1 MSCDEKIEHRVTQKF
16 QSIEGKKNVR
26 STCGMNSLPFV
37 AVGQTIGETRRMSEC
52 SNQIGFRLEL
62 IANDLFDLEE
72 TLFLVKL
79 LER

>member
-1 MSCDEKIEHRVTQKF
+1 
-16 QSIEGKKNVR
+16 
-26 STCGMNSLPFV
+26 MNSLPFV